1 MSKSVHYWGT
11 YSFNILTSCSGYQEV
26 NLFPQKSGP
35 DFDTVFGAQPISTTG
50 GSGSNGFGE
59 ILQPI
64 SSGPLATTFQP
75 QSKPLTTD
83 VDSSLAHAAANLSLE
98 LTSGNKPGITNSMIK
113 PK

>member
-1 MSKSVHYWGT
+1 MSIIGEHIT
-11 YSFNILTSCSGYQEV
+11 LNILPSYSGYQEV
-26 NLFPQKSGP
+26 SLFPQKSGP
-35 DFDTVFGAQPISTTG
+35 DFDTVFGTQPISTTS
-50 GSGSNGFGE
+50 GSSSNGFGD

-64 SSGPLATTFQP
+64 SSGPLATAPQP

-113 PK
+113 QK